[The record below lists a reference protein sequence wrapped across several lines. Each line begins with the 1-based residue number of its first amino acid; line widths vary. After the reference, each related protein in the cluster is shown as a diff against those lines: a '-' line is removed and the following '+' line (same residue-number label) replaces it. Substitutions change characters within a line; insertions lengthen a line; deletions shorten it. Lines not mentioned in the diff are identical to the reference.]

1 LLYCP
6 PRLVSTDHAVK
17 LFIET
22 RCAALKGKPSD
33 RARVW
38 LSSATVSRTA
48 ALAASATSGPSETD
62 IIPDHPFYLAF
73 YTDVPAARSRMC
85 PMTTAGRL
93 RDPSDLAMTTRCP
106 LTHSIT
112 HVRAS
117 LALLAA
123 RLRSL
128 QQAWHCTAS
137 QSGCSRVHWTC
148 QTPIHWRNDQPSK
161 AQRIPLAPGGLHSR
175 AILRSPARSTSSVS
189 CRD

>member
-1 LLYCP
+1 
-6 PRLVSTDHAVK
+6 
-17 LFIET
+17 

-93 RDPSDLAMTTRCP
+93 TLQPSTR
-106 LTHSIT
+106 
-112 HVRAS
+112 
-117 LALLAA
+117 
-123 RLRSL
+123 
-128 QQAWHCTAS
+128 S
-137 QSGCSRVHWTC
+137 QR
-148 QTPIHWRNDQPSK
+148 PRNDHTMPINALDHARARKTRPFGCQ
-161 AQRIPLAPGGLHSR
+161 APVSSAGVALHGF
-175 AILRSPARSTSSVS
+175 PVGE
-189 CRD
+189 